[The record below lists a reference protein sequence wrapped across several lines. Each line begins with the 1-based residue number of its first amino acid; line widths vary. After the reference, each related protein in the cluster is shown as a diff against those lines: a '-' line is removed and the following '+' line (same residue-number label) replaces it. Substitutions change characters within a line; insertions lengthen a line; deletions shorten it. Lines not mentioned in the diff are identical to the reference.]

1 MHTLSPISDINIRR
15 FIKKHGKS
23 ALRKIYQEYTLDT
36 SLAVLSASL
45 DIPLEDIEEL
55 FSWVSSLYQIEE

>member
-23 ALRKIYQEYTLDT
+23 TLRKIYQEYTIDT

>member
-15 FIKKHGKS
+15 FIKKHGKI
-23 ALRKIYQEYTLDT
+23 ALRKIYQEYTIDT
-36 SLAVLSASL
+36 SLAILSASL

-55 FSWVSSLYQIEE
+55 FSWVSTLYQIEE